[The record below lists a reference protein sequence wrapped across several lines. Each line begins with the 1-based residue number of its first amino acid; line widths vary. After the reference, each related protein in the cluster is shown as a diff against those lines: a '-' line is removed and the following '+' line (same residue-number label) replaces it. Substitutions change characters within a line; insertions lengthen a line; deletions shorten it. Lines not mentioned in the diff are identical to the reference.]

1 MAPKGKHPTTGDLL
15 QQPLGELI
23 NLKHPLVKLSE
34 LIDWPVFETHWAAF
48 FPSRTGRPANSPRL
62 IAGLLYL
69 QPTFACS
76 GGCQSLRE
84 LRERSYELSLRLIER
99 TAASITAHEGYT
111 SGCKVL
117 IDALS
122 GREITGAV

>member
-1 MAPKGKHPTTGDLL
+1 MAPKGKHPSTGDLL
-15 QQPLGELI
+15 QQPLAELI

-34 LIDWPVFETHWAAF
+34 LIDWSVFETHWAAF

-62 IAGLLYL
+62 ITGLLYL
-69 QPTFACS
+69 QHTFASS
-76 GGCQSLRE
+76 GGFQSLRE
-84 LRERSYELSLRLIER
+84 LRERSYELSLIER